1 MTPCARDLLGLLFTL
16 GGLRL
21 RIIPNRQDGI
31 LIYWLLLVL
40 LLLLLLLRLLLT
52 LPLSEE
58 QVRRGREGEWG
69 WLDRN
74 STNG

>member
-40 LLLLLLLRLLLT
+40 LLLLLLPRLLLT

-58 QVRRGREGEWG
+58 QVRRGRVG
-69 WLDRN
+69 
-74 STNG
+74 